1 MNVMSH
7 SARHKEE
14 LLNDTQS
21 GMADFQKTV
30 NVLFITGKC
39 KTIADYCVFLIFE
52 EANSGVSWKALTI
65 GHLAHQI
72 TLCPINTT
80 PHQSRNQ

>member
-14 LLNDTQS
+14 LLNDSLS

-30 NVLFITGKC
+30 NALFITGKC
-39 KTIADYCVFLIFE
+39 KANADYCIFLIIE
-52 EANSGVSWKALTI
+52 EINSEVSW
-65 GHLAHQI
+65 G
-72 TLCPINTT
+72 
-80 PHQSRNQ
+80 S